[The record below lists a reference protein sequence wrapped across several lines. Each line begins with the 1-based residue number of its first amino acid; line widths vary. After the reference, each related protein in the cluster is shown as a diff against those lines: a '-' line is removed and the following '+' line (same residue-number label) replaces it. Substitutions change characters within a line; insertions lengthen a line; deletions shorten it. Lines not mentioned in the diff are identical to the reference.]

1 MGKEKKPDMETW
13 GGRMKEWGGGD
24 FTFLSSDGETLTF
37 IVVGLP
43 VLMESHYKGN
53 VGERIGCP
61 CVTENGYQLYV
72 CGKRVGR
79 KLAKVEKHF
88 ETNAIMVVRH
98 GEEGDQNAKYAVKV
112 LPEKETFAALV
123 KIADSD
129 FDPSMIPESIKAA
142 EEVMQK

>member
-1 MGKEKKPDMETW
+1 MGKEKKKQVDSW
-13 GGRMKEWGGGD
+13 GSRMKEWGGGD

-61 CVTENGYQLYV
+61 CITENGYQLYV

-79 KLAKVEKHF
+79 KLAKVEKAFDNH
-88 ETNAIMVVRH
+88 AIMVIRH
-98 GEEGDQNAKYAVKV
+98 GEEGDQNAKYTVKV
-112 LPEKETFAALV
+112 LPEKETFEALV
-123 KIADSD
+123 KIRESD
-129 FDPSMIPESIKAA
+129 FEPSMIAESITAA
-142 EEVMQK
+142 TEVMQK